1 LASRAI
7 TNSTQQGESVLD
19 MFMGSGTTL
28 IASDMLNRVSYGM
41 EFGEKF
47 CDMITLRF
55 AKYKSDSNSEFC
67 IYRNGQNITNEILE
81 QLEKYK
87 DLKLNQISMPEIEV
101 SSIEE

>member
-1 LASRAI
+1 
-7 TNSTQQGESVLD
+7 
-19 MFMGSGTTL
+19 MGSGTTL
-28 IASDMLNRVSYGM
+28 IASDTLGRISYGM

-47 CDMITLRF
+47 CDMIALRF
-55 AKYKSDSNSEFC
+55 AKFKSDSNQDFS

-101 SSIEE
+101 QQTEI